1 MNNLH
6 RKLAPIS
13 SGAWEQIEEEATR
26 TLKLYLALRRV
37 VDVIGPQGSK
47 LAAVGTGHLHTRPS
61 PGSGVVASQHLV
73 NSLVQ
78 FRVPFELTREAIDSV
93 ERGAN
98 DPDLQPLKDAA
109 RTIAFAEDRAIVEG
123 FESAGIDGIKKSSS
137 NQAVALPAEVKDY
150 PSAVELAVARLR
162 EAGVNGP
169 YRLLLGEAPY
179 MRLTGAPADT
189 YPVLKDIRN
198 LIDEENI

>member
-1 MNNLH
+1 M
-6 RKLAPIS
+6 S
-13 SGAWEQIEEEATR
+13 
-26 TLKLYLALRRV
+26 
-37 VDVIGPQGSK
+37 
-47 LAAVGTGHLHTRPS
+47 
-61 PGSGVVASQHLV
+61 
-73 NSLVQ
+73 
-78 FRVPFELTREAIDSV
+78 
-93 ERGAN
+93 
-98 DPDLQPLKDAA
+98 KDAA

-198 LIDEENI
+198 LIDEEIIWAPAIEGGLVVTTRGGDFELHLGEDLSIGYASHNEAAVQLYFQETFTFLDLTTEASVVLSPAA